1 MASRNLPE
9 RISRLNELTSNLWW
23 SWNHEG
29 RELFR
34 QLDRQSWLRTRH
46 NAYMMLNEISDEV
59 LLAKSNDEDFLKYYD
74 DTIIEY
80 DKYLMKDQK
89 WYSKNYELNNHHIA
103 YFSMEFG
110 IHQSLPIYSGGLG
123 VLAGDTIKEASDLG
137 VPMVA
142 IGFLYG
148 RGYFTQRIPSHGWQE
163 AISEPIN
170 MENVPLK
177 VVKDNNGD
185 LLKLKVT
192 VGNDIIKV
200 IAWQLKVGNVEL
212 YLLDTDINDNK
223 PWYRTLS
230 HRLYGGDQEM
240 RINQEIV
247 LAIAGEELLHELKYQ
262 PKVWHLNEGHCA
274 FISIKRILREIE
286 KGLDY
291 TDAFE
296 IVKKSTVFTTHTP
309 VPAGHDA
316 FPLDL
321 VENKLNYL
329 IDRLGI
335 DKKQF
340 FDLGVNIEGNDNRFN
355 MTILGINTAHIV
367 NSVSQLHLEVTK
379 NMWKEIL
386 TKNYENTKIIGIT
399 NGIHSPTFIAGKMR
413 KLYEKYISE
422 NWIDEIDNQMIWDN
436 LDQIP
441 NNEFWD
447 SHMKNKIRLIEYI
460 REYAR
465 RKRKNKQIGSEQI
478 LASGAFLDPKA
489 LTIGFARRF
498 ATYKRANLIFKDINR
513 IRKIMNNEDMPVQ
526 IIFAGKAHPADDPG
540 KHLIQSIYREALS
553 EENLGRVA
561 FVEDYDLHSAKYLVQ
576 GVDIW
581 LNTPLRPYEASGTS
595 GMKAAQ
601 NGVPHFSTLDG
612 WWVECANHG
621 INGWVISDGI
631 EMENADEQSM
641 LDSENLY
648 DILENEIV
656 PLYYNRDKKNI
667 PNEWIKVTKKSIYDS
682 ISLFSSK
689 RMLKEYVMKMYRPT
703 ID

>member
-46 NAYMMLNEISDEV
+46 NAYRMLNEISDEV

-74 DTIIEY
+74 DTIIAY

-274 FISIKRILREIE
+274 FISIKRMLREIE

-367 NSVSQLHLEVTK
+367 NSVS
-379 NMWKEIL
+379 
-386 TKNYENTKIIGIT
+386 
-399 NGIHSPTFIAGKMR
+399 
-413 KLYEKYISE
+413 
-422 NWIDEIDNQMIWDN
+422 
-436 LDQIP
+436 
-441 NNEFWD
+441 
-447 SHMKNKIRLIEYI
+447 
-460 REYAR
+460 
-465 RKRKNKQIGSEQI
+465 
-478 LASGAFLDPKA
+478 
-489 LTIGFARRF
+489 
-498 ATYKRANLIFKDINR
+498 
-513 IRKIMNNEDMPVQ
+513 
-526 IIFAGKAHPADDPG
+526 
-540 KHLIQSIYREALS
+540 
-553 EENLGRVA
+553 
-561 FVEDYDLHSAKYLVQ
+561 
-576 GVDIW
+576 
-581 LNTPLRPYEASGTS
+581 
-595 GMKAAQ
+595 
-601 NGVPHFSTLDG
+601 
-612 WWVECANHG
+612 
-621 INGWVISDGI
+621 
-631 EMENADEQSM
+631 
-641 LDSENLY
+641 
-648 DILENEIV
+648 
-656 PLYYNRDKKNI
+656 
-667 PNEWIKVTKKSIYDS
+667 
-682 ISLFSSK
+682 
-689 RMLKEYVMKMYRPT
+689 
-703 ID
+703 